1 MTEWVIVA
9 DSSPLIGLARIGQ
22 LEILHKLASRV
33 VTPPAVQDE
42 VTLHRREAPGAAAIR
57 QATWIEVEAPDHLEV
72 EPLAILL
79 DRGEAEAIALA
90 RRLPS
95 ATLLLDDARARRV
108 AERLGL
114 RRIGTVGLLR
124 RAKKAGLIPAIKPH
138 LDALMANGIYI
149 HRTLIDAVLKDQGE
163 A

>member
-95 ATLLLDDARARRV
+95 ATLLLDDASAPRRREVGPSPYRNGRSLEAREKGRPDPGNQAV
-108 AERLGL
+108 SRRTDGERNLHS
-114 RRIGTVGLLR
+114 
-124 RAKKAGLIPAIKPH
+124 PH
-138 LDALMANGIYI
+138 AD
-149 HRTLIDAVLKDQGE
+149 
-163 A
+163 

>member
-42 VTLHRREAPGAAAIR
+42 VTLYRGEAPGAAVIR
-57 QATWIEVEAPDHLEV
+57 QATWIEVQAPDHLDV

-79 DRGEAEAIALA
+79 DRGE
-90 RRLPS
+90 
-95 ATLLLDDARARRV
+95 
-108 AERLGL
+108 ERS
-114 RRIGTVGLLR
+114 VS
-124 RAKKAGLIPAIKPH
+124 
-138 LDALMANGIYI
+138 
-149 HRTLIDAVLKDQGE
+149 
-163 A
+163 